1 MESRLIAETN
11 DLEHNDFVELLI
23 YNKDEGVL
31 MTGKM
36 TNGHND
42 TEVIVKKIII
52 YSYYYLEKCILLI
65 LLRKM

>member
-1 MESRLIAETN
+1 MESRLIVETN

-36 TNGHND
+36 TDGHKD
-42 TEVIVKKIII
+42 TKVILKKIII
-52 YSYYYLEKCILLI
+52 YNYYYLEKCILLI
-65 LLRKM
+65 LLR